1 MRHQTIKMASAVLCA
16 CASVPGIAGAA
27 TITGW
32 NTSNVTIADNPPDY
46 ETGYSLVHAGDPA
59 TAPSTGQIAFT
70 PPEATSPGIKVVNG
84 EFTLG
89 GPESQADHER
99 VHHGVERVDL

>member
-1 MRHQTIKMASAVLCA
+1 MASAVLCA

-70 PPEATSPGIKVVNG
+70 PPEATSPGIKVALNWG
-84 EFTLG
+84 WRPL
-89 GPESQADHER
+89 A
-99 VHHGVERVDL
+99 